1 VFIRRILLVMTV
13 AAVMAAM
20 MVVMAGAA
28 FAKPSPGPNPGL
40 GNSGGAVFQNAG
52 TCFAGANAGI
62 IHNGLIIQERPPG
75 TQADEARDQHRRC
88 GPENFPR

>member
-1 VFIRRILLVMTV
+1 MKRILLVLT
-13 AAVMAAM
+13 AAAMMAAL

-28 FAKPSPGPNPGL
+28 FAQPNPGL
-40 GNSGGAVFQNAG
+40 DNSGGAVFQNAG

-62 IHNGLIIQERPPG
+62 TQNGLIIQERPPG
-75 TQADEARDQHRRC
+75 THADEALAQHRAC

>member
-1 VFIRRILLVMTV
+1 MRRILLVMTV
-13 AAVMAAM
+13 AAVMAAL

-28 FAKPSPGPNPGL
+28 FAKPNPGL
-40 GNSGGAVFQNAG
+40 DNSGGAVFQNAG

-62 IHNGLIIQERPPG
+62 TQNGLIIQERPPG
-75 TQADEARDQHRRC
+75 TQADEARDHHRRC